1 MEFCIERRSV
11 CNENG
16 YSPPGWITLFLAVV
30 LFKDVVGVIRVRVYN
45 ERTIYAEIVK
55 RKLIIKAL
63 LTIAFAYVFYLL
75 K

>member
-1 MEFCIERRSV
+1 MKMVILL
-11 CNENG
+11 
-16 YSPPGWITLFLAVV
+16 PGWITLFLAAV